1 MLYSL
6 AKDDSRKMGTL
17 FKLVCHKR
25 EDGSELVVGAHG
37 HGKGIDEMIQLVSV
51 AMNLG
56 ATKKD
61 FDKSVAVHPTA
72 SEEWVLMDPK
82 LY

>member
-1 MLYSL
+1 MVC
-6 AKDDSRKMGTL
+6 
-17 FKLVCHKR
+17 LVQP
-25 EDGSELVVGAHG
+25 DGEEKVIGCHG
-37 HGKGIDEMIQLVSV
+37 HGRGIDEMMQLIGV
-51 AMNLG
+51 AFNMG

-61 FDKSVAVHPTA
+61 FDRTVGVHPTA